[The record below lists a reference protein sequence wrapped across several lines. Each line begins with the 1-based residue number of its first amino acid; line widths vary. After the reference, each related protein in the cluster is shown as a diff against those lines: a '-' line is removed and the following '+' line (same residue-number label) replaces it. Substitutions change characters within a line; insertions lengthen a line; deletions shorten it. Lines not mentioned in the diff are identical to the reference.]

1 MEIRISFSNVVGK
14 RLALGYTHFY
24 SDDREP
30 ETVGGGGGIRGGNGV
45 CTKTLEKRES
55 PNRLHSSAVNY

>member
-30 ETVGGGGGIRGGNGV
+30 ETVGGGGGGNQRGKWSLYKN
-45 CTKTLEKRES
+45 T
-55 PNRLHSSAVNY
+55 

>member
-30 ETVGGGGGIRGGNGV
+30 ETVGGGGGGG
-45 CTKTLEKRES
+45 ES
-55 PNRLHSSAVNY
+55 EGEMEFVQKHLKKGNPQTDFIQVP

>member
-30 ETVGGGGGIRGGNGV
+30 ETVGGGGGE
-45 CTKTLEKRES
+45 TLEKRES